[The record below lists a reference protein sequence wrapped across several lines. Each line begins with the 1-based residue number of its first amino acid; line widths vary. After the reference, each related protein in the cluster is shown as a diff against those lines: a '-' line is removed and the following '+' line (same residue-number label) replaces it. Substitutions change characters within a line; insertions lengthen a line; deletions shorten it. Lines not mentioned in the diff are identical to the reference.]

1 MQRLLASL
9 LPELCQGCR
18 GPAEAGL
25 CADCRSLVGRVADP
39 CDGCGLARPVNRCPR
54 PEQGW
59 CIRQVTAP
67 FLYES
72 PLDAHIQ
79 AMKFRPSRAMGRAL
93 GLLLVEVL
101 ESRGLAEEVDALVPV
116 PLHRRRLVERG
127 FNQAF
132 EIARPVAAA
141 TGLPLIVRGIHRH
154 ANTQPQ
160 SLLAAHER
168 YRNMRDAFRVRRN
181 LKGVNIAIVDDV
193 ITTGATVNALAAS
206 LSEAGVGVM
215 HAWALARVVPRGGG
229 VSRINAV

>member
-1 MQRLLASL
+1 MASL

-25 CADCRSLVGRVADP
+25 CADCRSLVGRVGDP
-39 CDGCGLARPVNRCPR
+39 CDGCGLDRPVGRCPR

-59 CIRQVTAP
+59 CIETVTAP
-67 FLYES
+67 FLYEA
-72 PLDAHIQ
+72 PLDVHIQ

-116 PLHRRRLVERG
+116 PLHRRRLIERG
-127 FNQAF
+127 FNQAY

-141 TGLPLIVRGIHRH
+141 TGLPLIIRGIHRY
-154 ANTQPQ
+154 ANTRPQ

-168 YRNMRDAFRVRRN
+168 YRNMRGAFRIRRN
-181 LKGVNIAIVDDV
+181 LNGLKVAIVDDV
-193 ITTGATVNALAAS
+193 ITTGATVNALAGS
-206 LSEAGVGVM
+206 LREAGAGEI
-215 HAWALARVVPRGGG
+215 HAWALARVAHRDGPLQ
-229 VSRINAV
+229 

>member
-1 MQRLLASL
+1 MS
-9 LPELCQGCR
+9 
-18 GPAEAGL
+18 
-25 CADCRSLVGRVADP
+25 
-39 CDGCGLARPVNRCPR
+39 RCPR

-59 CIRQVTAP
+59 CIEKVTAP

-72 PLDAHIQ
+72 PLDVHIQ

-101 ESRGLAEEVDALVPV
+101 ESRGLPEEVNALVPV
-116 PLHRRRLVERG
+116 PLHRGRLIERG

-141 TGLPLIVRGIHRH
+141 TGLPLIIRGIHRH

-168 YRNMRDAFRVRRN
+168 YRNMRDAFSIRRN
-181 LKGVNIAIVDDV
+181 LKGLNVAIVDDV
-193 ITTGATVNALAAS
+193 ITTGATVNTLAAS
-206 LSEAGVGVM
+206 LREAGSGEI
-215 HAWALARVVPRGGG
+215 HAWALARVAHRDGPLQ
-229 VSRINAV
+229 

>member
-1 MQRLLASL
+1 MS
-9 LPELCQGCR
+9 
-18 GPAEAGL
+18 
-25 CADCRSLVGRVADP
+25 
-39 CDGCGLARPVNRCPR
+39 RCPR

-59 CIRQVTAP
+59 CIRHVVAP
-67 FLYES
+67 FSYES
-72 PLDAHIQ
+72 PLDGHIQ

-116 PLHRRRLVERG
+116 PLHRRRLIERG

-168 YRNMRDAFRVRRN
+168 YRNMRDAFRVRRS
-181 LKGVNIAIVDDV
+181 LKGMNVAIVDDV

-206 LSEAGVGVM
+206 LRDAGAGRI
-215 HAWALARVVPRGGG
+215 HAWALARVVPRG
-229 VSRINAV
+229 RAH